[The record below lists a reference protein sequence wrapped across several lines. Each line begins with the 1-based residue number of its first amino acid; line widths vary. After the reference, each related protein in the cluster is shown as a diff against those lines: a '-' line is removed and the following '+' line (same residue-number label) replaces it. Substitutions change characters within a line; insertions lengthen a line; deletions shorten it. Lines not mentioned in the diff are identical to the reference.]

1 MGQWRQGTVLSAA
14 LRGRMRTRIKKKKG
28 AAFLSRPVYS
38 QVPGCLVFLLLF
50 TVFFFTGMQAGAGNG
65 RGLAG
70 KLQEV
75 LPGWEERW
83 AASRESVIGAGKK
96 IAGLAGEVKEVLAR
110 PLTRAH
116 MPEKK
121 GVYFP
126 VLSWEKQEL
135 LPDRIGFTLPEKAGV
150 YAAACGFVAE
160 LFPVKG
166 GWQVRLDHGGE
177 WSSVYYPLTGL
188 TVARGGRVRAGEKLG
203 SCATGENGETKLFW
217 EVWRGGEAV
226 PPRRFLTCRPAQ
238 ETGK

>member
-1 MGQWRQGTVLSAA
+1 M
-14 LRGRMRTRIKKKKG
+14 
-28 AAFLSRPVYS
+28 SRPVFS

-203 SCATGENGETKLFW
+203 SCATGENGNKVIL
-217 EVWRGGEAV
+217 GGLARRSGS
-226 PPRRFLTCRPAQ
+226 RRFLTCRPARKR
-238 ETGK
+238 EITGDPDQNSPAFLLTLFISG

>member
-96 IAGLAGEVKEVLAR
+96 IAELAGEVKEVW
-110 PLTRAH
+110 RALYAGA
-116 MPEKK
+116 MRKK
-121 GVYFP
+121 ASISG
-126 VLSWEKQEL
+126 LSWEKQEL
-135 LPDRIGFTLPEKAGV
+135 LRTSWFTLRKGQGLCSSLRFCCGV
-150 YAAACGFVAE
+150 VPGQGVGRYGWITAASGAPFII
-160 LFPVKG
+160 
-166 GWQVRLDHGGE
+166 
-177 WSSVYYPLTGL
+177 LTG
-188 TVARGGRVRAGEKLG
+188 
-203 SCATGENGETKLFW
+203 
-217 EVWRGGEAV
+217 
-226 PPRRFLTCRPAQ
+226 
-238 ETGK
+238 